1 MRSSPV
7 SLTSGADVSRRT
19 ALIGLAAAP
28 LLIGA
33 APIPP
38 DPTVD
43 CNAGRFAGTDPE
55 PRPGLRSGHIPG
67 SRNLPVN
74 RLIDPATGTLL
85 SADALRRQYVEAG
98 IDLARP
104 VVTTCGSGVTAS
116 ALAFGLHLLGHR
128 DVAVY
133 DGSWS
138 EWGGRPDTPIET

>member
-43 CNAGRFAGTDPE
+43 CNAGRFAGNQLGRAGDQYAMMFILAKA
-55 PRPGLRSGHIPG
+55 RPGEPAFFQPTP
-67 SRNLPVN
+67 SR
-74 RLIDPATGTLL
+74 D
-85 SADALRRQYVEAG
+85 
-98 IDLARP
+98 
-104 VVTTCGSGVTAS
+104 
-116 ALAFGLHLLGHR
+116 
-128 DVAVY
+128 
-133 DGSWS
+133 
-138 EWGGRPDTPIET
+138 